1 VPNTAYRPFLRTAH
15 FCPLFHAGVI
25 FLQLSVLFCD
35 LLTKAQVLSKYE
47 VKIKTYA
54 LMG

>member
-1 VPNTAYRPFLRTAH
+1 
-15 FCPLFHAGVI
+15 
-25 FLQLSVLFCD
+25 LFCD